1 MEKIVIKKMNNVN
14 RDESTMVRIDKK
26 VHEQIKK
33 ISEETDYSVQ
43 YLTNFLLKEAIAAV
57 EVVD

>member
-14 RDESTMVRIDKK
+14 RDDSTMVRIDKK

>member
-14 RDESTMVRIDKK
+14 RDDSTMVRIDKK

-33 ISEETDYSVQ
+33 ISEQTDYSVQ
-43 YLTNFLLKEAIAAV
+43 YLTNYLLKEAIAAV
-57 EVVD
+57 EVVE